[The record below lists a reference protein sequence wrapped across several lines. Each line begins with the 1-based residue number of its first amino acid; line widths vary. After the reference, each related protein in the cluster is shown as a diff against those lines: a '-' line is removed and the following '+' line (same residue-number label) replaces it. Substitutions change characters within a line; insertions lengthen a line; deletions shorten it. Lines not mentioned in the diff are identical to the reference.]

1 MFDEFFNP
9 PSNVVSLVLVATGLR
24 PADLTGSHVSTSI
37 DQDAPFSTM
46 LESSWIDAMQEEIHE
61 FERLIRRSRQ
71 AKSCVQ
77 AQKAL
82 YGLKQAPRVWY
93 DMLSSF
99 LLSQEFSKGAVDPIL
114 FTRKAGR
121 DILLVLIYVD
131 DIIFASTNPAMCDE
145 FAKIMSSK
153 FKMSMMGKMLFFLG
167 LQISQTLRGIIINQS
182 NYALEII
189 KKYRMLSSDPVDTP
203 MVDKNVDHAGCQD
216 TRRNTSGSVQLLGDK
231 LVSWSSKKPKS
242 TTISD
247 VRYHFIKE
255 QVENGVVELYFV
267 RTEYQLADIF
277 TKAFPRERFNFLIEK
292 LGMKNMSLKTLKNLA
307 EEEEE

>member
-1 MFDEFFNP
+1 MHNLKQTP
-9 PSNVVSLVLVATGLR
+9 CGVILM
-24 PADLTGSHVSTSI
+24 
-37 DQDAPFSTM
+37 PFSLQLNQRILNKLCSNPLGLM
-46 LESSWIDAMQEEIHE
+46 LCKKKYMN
-61 FERLIRRSRQ
+61 
-71 AKSCVQ
+71 
-77 AQKAL
+77 
-82 YGLKQAPRVWY
+82 
-93 DMLSSF
+93 LSDF
-99 LLSQEFSKGAVDPIL
+99 DPIL

-131 DIIFASTNPAMCDE
+131 DIIFAYTNPAMCDE

-203 MVDKNVDHAGCQD
+203 YGDAKSRPDLVFAVYVDHAGCQD

-247 VRYHFIKE
+247 VRNHFIKE

-267 RTEYQLADIF
+267 RTEYPLADIF
-277 TKAFPRERFNFLIEK
+277 TKALPRERFNFLIEK